1 VEDDVTHQPP
11 PQEKPVSSYR
21 QQAAV
26 RHYVNALE
34 LPWHKPQR
42 KNLLWLTE
50 AFLRE
55 QRLPIR
61 RLARALSGPQLAQRY
76 ADRRLRRFLGND
88 RLDLEGALAALLRFL
103 LPRLPTGPY
112 VPLMLDWTTVGTT
125 YAILW
130 LQLPYRGRSFPLWAV
145 VVPYTENN
153 STPHEIDLLTLVHR
167 CWPKT
172 APPPLL
178 LADRGFPK
186 EELLRWLPEHGWQLV
201 IRACR
206 NVVLH
211 DGQGRRVYPDAQP
224 DAAPSLYPDL
234 TWTGPQLTGVHLVA
248 SARRDPK
255 APAGK
260 TTWLLLTNLPVA
272 DLPLAPGL
280 YAHRMQPEQTH
291 RDCKHGHFV
300 SGFGLAHLKRL
311 RKDRLQ
317 RLLFCLGLIYCF
329 LILVAE
335 TEREERERLKRR
347 HWGLS
352 LITYALS
359 LLETATRTG
368 TVLALTKQALA
379 CVQLQPLWPKTGD
392 S

>member
-1 VEDDVTHQPP
+1 
-11 PQEKPVSSYR
+11 VSSYR

-26 RHYVNALE
+26 RQYVNALE

-88 RLDLEGALAALLRFL
+88 RLDLEGALVALLRFL

-112 VPLMLDWTTVGTT
+112 VPVMLDWTTVGTT

-153 STPHEIDLLTLVHR
+153 STQHEIDLLTLVHR

-186 EELLRWLPEHGWQLV
+186 PALVTWLQEQGWLFL

-206 NVVLH
+206 NIVLY
-211 DGQGRRVYPDAQP
+211 QRRGWRVRPAVEPDTP
-224 DAAPSLYPDL
+224 PRLYPDL
-234 TWTGPQLTGVHLVA
+234 VWKGVRHRLEDVHLVV
-248 SARRDPK
+248 SARRNPK
-255 APAGK
+255 APHQPH
-260 TTWLLLTNLPVA
+260 TWLLLTNLPLA

-335 TEREERERLKRR
+335 TERAERERLKRR

-359 LLETATRTG
+359 LLEAATRTG

>member
-1 VEDDVTHQPP
+1 M
-11 PQEKPVSSYR
+11 SSYR
-21 QQAAV
+21 QQTAAV
-26 RHYVNALE
+26 RRYVNALA

-42 KNLLWLTE
+42 KNLLCLTE

-55 QRLPIR
+55 RRLPIR

-88 RLDLEGALAALLRFL
+88 RLDLEGALAALLPFL
-103 LPRLPTGPY
+103 LLRLPTGPY

-125 YAILW
+125 HAILW

-145 VVPYTENN
+145 VVPYVENN
-153 STPHEIDLLTLVHR
+153 STQHELDLLALVAR
-167 CWPKT
+167 CWPKA

-186 EELLRWLPEHGWQLV
+186 TELLTWLQAHGWFFV
-201 IRACR
+201 IRACK
-206 NVVLH
+206 NIVLH
-211 DGQGRRVYPDAQP
+211 DRRGWQVRPRAAPEAPPVVYPH
-224 DAAPSLYPDL
+224 L
-234 TWTGPQLTGVHLVA
+234 TWGAAIAGVHLVA
-248 SARRDPK
+248 NTRRDPK
-255 APAGK
+255 APGGQ

-272 DLPLAPGL
+272 DSPLAPGL

-311 RKDRLQ
+311 RRDRLQ

-335 TEREERERLKRR
+335 TERAERERLKQR

-359 LLETATRTG
+359 LLDAAARTG
-368 TVLALTKQALA
+368 KLPALTKQALA